1 MSESSSRGI
10 PQSGL
15 GEAFLAE
22 EARKSRLI
30 LEGRLLRQRQQPEAA
45 AAKFAEAAAIEEQLG
60 ETCADQQ
67 LREKSFV
74 HCFSAASCWAQAGN
88 FYEAIS
94 LCDQLLAADDLPDPL
109 RAGSSTTR
117 THSAIAAPNGTG
129 NSSISWR
136 RARNSKVDDQATRPK
151 KSHDQGQARGRFR
164 KLGVAAAESHERE
177 PPPAVSVPIEFA
189 RP

>member
-60 ETCADQQ
+60 ETCAEQE

-74 HCFSAASCWAQAGN
+74 HYFSAASCWAQAGN

-109 RAGSSTTR
+109 RAR
-117 THSAIAAPNGTG
+117 IEHYADALRN
-129 NSSISWR
+129 R
-136 RARNSKVDDQATRPK
+136 RAQWYGELVHQ
-151 KSHDQGQARGRFR
+151 
-164 KLGVAAAESHERE
+164 LAES
-177 PPPAVSVPIEFA
+177 P
-189 RP
+189 